1 VGATAQH
8 APGGYVVSH
17 IVDLYDSTIMQRA
30 LIEATLVGALCGAV
44 GIHVLLRRL
53 PFFTIT
59 VAHATFPGVVLAV
72 ILGAGVLSG
81 AIVFALLLVLG
92 IWLTGVE
99 ERLATSTV
107 VGVALAGSFGI
118 GAMLQ
123 STQDGFTK
131 DLASILVG
139 QIVAVQRAD
148 LIATAIIG
156 LLVVTIMV
164 AMHKELVLSAFDPTE
179 AQAQGNSRTIDLL
192 ALLIVAAA
200 VVTTVPAVGTILS
213 VALLTIPAMTARL
226 ITRRVG
232 TAMFTSSAIG
242 ALSGVVGLK
251 ISAQWR
257 VAAGAAITLTTAG
270 IFLLVLVATA
280 FARRS
285 VSTEQVV
292 VFPDA
297 GGAPELA
304 R

>member
-1 VGATAQH
+1 M
-8 APGGYVVSH
+8 SH
-17 IVDLYDSTIMQRA
+17 LIDLYDSRFMQRA
-30 LIEATLVGALCGAV
+30 LIEAVLVGALCGAV

-72 ILGAGVLSG
+72 ILGASVLSG

-123 STQDGFTK
+123 STQDGFTR

-139 QIVAVQRAD
+139 QIISVQRAD
-148 LIATAIIG
+148 LITTAIIG
-156 LLVVTIMV
+156 LLVIATMV
-164 AMHKELVLSAFDPTE
+164 ATHKELVLSAFDPTE
-179 AQAQGNSRTIDLL
+179 AQAQGHSRTIDLL

-213 VALLTIPAMTARL
+213 VSLLTIPAMTARL
-226 ITRRVG
+226 VTRRVATG
-232 TAMFTSSAIG
+232 MIASAAIG
-242 ALSGVVGLK
+242 ALAGVVGLT

-257 VAAGAAITLTTAG
+257 VAAGAAITLTAAG
-270 IFLLVLVATA
+270 LFLIVFAATA
-280 FARRS
+280 LVRRPGS
-285 VSTEQVV
+285 VEQVV
-292 VFPDA
+292 VFADA
-297 GGAPELA
+297 GRAPEPAL
-304 R
+304 